1 MKMLGI
7 IDQQETLAFCDAGEC
22 INEKDLR
29 NLFLYLLHIFVCVK
43 QEGKR
48 EKGYFDVK
56 VE

>member
-29 NLFLYLLHIFVCVK
+29 NLFFAARLGLC
-43 QEGKR
+43 EAR
-48 EKGYFDVK
+48 EKGRKNELF
-56 VE
+56 